1 MSDLFNELYFYK
13 EAWLQKFLMRFII
26 ATQNA
31 KHHIINL
38 TKILQFYRNYYF
50 HNLNYDYMCVHVCVR
65 TMFMLQWGND
75 VKMSNLPNSTLFW
88 SKSQWEFYRAWQLI
102 LKFPKSS
109 SFSTVPKTYSSY
121 FFYSY
126 LLSSLQSYTLLE
138 QCSLLTK

>member
-13 EAWLQKFLMRFII
+13 EAWLQKFLIPFII

-75 VKMSNLPNSTLFW
+75 VKMASLPNSTY
-88 SKSQWEFYRAWQLI
+88 EFNSILI
-102 LKFPKSS
+102 KISMGI
-109 SFSTVPKTYSSY
+109 
-121 FFYSY
+121 
-126 LLSSLQSYTLLE
+126 LQS
-138 QCSLLTK
+138 LTTHSKIS